1 MPWPVGSGVII
12 APFGVHEIPGTKMRE
27 SSDGIDIAVP
37 AGTSVK
43 AVADGEVSAV
53 VDLGDEQM
61 VVVRHGKYFTT
72 YSHLSSVSVSRK
84 DVVHAG
90 TVVGRAANSD
100 DGGGMVTFMVS
111 NEQGNFLNPAS
122 WLSGR

>member
-1 MPWPVGSGVII
+1 
-12 APFGVHEIPGTKMRE
+12 
-27 SSDGIDIAVP
+27 
-37 AGTSVK
+37 
-43 AVADGEVSAV
+43 V

-72 YSHLSSVSVSRK
+72 YSHLASVSVNRK
-84 DVVHAG
+84 DKVQAG

-111 NEQGNFLNPAS
+111 NEQGSFLNPTG
-122 WLSGR
+122 WLRGK